1 MVEIRKE
8 GLFQQYW
15 RNRYLVLL
23 FLPAFIYFLIFKYG
37 PMGGIVMAFQKYYP
51 LKGIMGSEWIGLENF
66 ERLLTGPY
74 FRRVFKNTLIISGYK
89 LIFGFPA
96 PIILALL
103 MNEVRHVKFKKTVQ
117 TISYLP
123 HFLSWVVLAGIFLE
137 FLSPSRGPINILL
150 INMGLEPIF
159 FFADESIF
167 RGLLVST
174 QIWQSI
180 GWGSIVYVAAI
191 SGIDP
196 QLYEV
201 AEIDGAGRFKKIWH
215 ITLPSIAPVIIV
227 MFIFACGSI
236 INDNFEQIYNFL
248 NPKVLSVGEVISTY
262 TYREGLLRMDY
273 GYSTAVGLFKNII
286 AFTLVVLANKIARRT
301 SDYSLW

>member
-1 MVEIRKE
+1 MKKQSF
-8 GLFQQYW
+8 GASYW
-15 RNRYLVLL
+15 RHRYLVLL
-23 FLPAFIYFLIFKYG
+23 LIPTIIYFVIFKYV
-37 PMGGIVMAFQKYYP
+37 PMYGIIMAFQKYYP
-51 LKGIMGSEWIGLENF
+51 LKGVMGSPWVGFDNF
-66 ERLLTGPY
+66 RELFTSPY
-74 FRRVFKNTLIISGYK
+74 FARVFRNTIVISFYK

-103 MNEVRHVKFKKTVQ
+103 LNEVRRLKFKKAVQ

-123 HFLSWVVLAGIFLE
+123 HFLSWVVLAGIFIE

-150 INMGLEPIF
+150 VQIGLDPVF
-159 FFADESIF
+159 FFADEKTF
-167 RGLLVST
+167 RGLLVGT
-174 QIWQSI
+174 QIWQSV
-180 GWGSIVYVAAI
+180 GWSSIVYVAAMA
-191 SGIDP
+191 GIDP

-201 AEIDGAGRFKKIWH
+201 AEIDGAGRLRKIFN

-262 TYREGLLRMDY
+262 TYKEGLLRMNY
-273 GYSTAVGLFKNII
+273 GYSTAVGIFKNII
-286 AFTLVVLANKIARRT
+286 AFGLVLLANTIARKT
-301 SDYSLW
+301 SDYALW